1 MDCFVQLLQKDP
13 KKRMSLLDCIAHDWL
28 QKNAYKYMF
37 GPYKCPIY
45 VNMDE

>member
-1 MDCFVQLLQKDP
+1 MLLV
-13 KKRMSLLDCIAHDWL
+13 DCITHDWL

>member
-1 MDCFVQLLQKDP
+1 
-13 KKRMSLLDCIAHDWL
+13 MSLLDCIDHAWL

-37 GPYKCPIY
+37 GPYQCPIY